1 MKIKA
6 TILPLIFALLVAT
19 GATAQFSNMVV
30 FTQANEPF
38 TVILNGVQQ
47 SPDPETNVKIT
58 GLAAPNYKLSV
69 LFENKTIPEISK
81 TVYLEREVEVAYE
94 VLKNKKGLWVL
105 RMLSSTPLDEISEP
119 ATGQDIYVFTTTP
132 RLSTTT
138 VSQTTTVSTGGLL
151 GGVAVTTTT
160 TQTTSNTGGMD
171 DLDPHHN
178 DQGGHNEYNDYDD
191 RTEYNDYKGPR
202 GCQRPMSRQSFDQ
215 AVQSISDKTF
225 ESSKLTIAKQ
235 IIAANCLL
243 CRQVKDLMKLFT
255 FESSRL
261 ELAKYAYKYTWD
273 INNYYML
280 NDAFEFESSIDDL
293 NKFINGRK

>member
-1 MKIKA
+1 MKIPA
-6 TILPLIFALLVAT
+6 ITLSLTVALVLTISAK
-19 GATAQFSNMVV
+19 AQFSNMVV

-38 TVILNGVQQ
+38 TVILNGIQQ

-58 GLAAPNYKLSV
+58 GLAAPNYKLKV
-69 LFENKTIPEISK
+69 LFENKSIPEISK

-94 VLKNKKGLWVL
+94 VLKNKKGVWVL

-119 ATGQDIYVFTTTP
+119 ATGQEIYVYTTTP

-151 GGVAVTTTT
+151 GGTTVTTTT
-160 TQTTSNTGGMD
+160 TQTTSNAGGMD
-171 DLDPHHN
+171 DYNEHPENHNGHN
-178 DQGGHNEYNDYDD
+178 DYNNEE
-191 RTEYNDYKGPR
+191 RSEYNDYKGPR
-202 GCQRPMSRQSFDQ
+202 GCPRPMSRQSFDQ
-215 AVQSISDKTF
+215 AVQSVSDKTF

-235 IIAANCLL
+235 VIAANCLL

-273 INNYYML
+273 INNYYLL
-280 NDAFEFESSIDDL
+280 NDAFEFESSIDEL
-293 NKFINGRK
+293 NTFINGRK